1 MTASCDT
8 RLGRLTPP
16 FSPCLPS
23 QDLPLL
29 VCLSI
34 QSAFWQVII
43 MPAAIASSS
52 SMSAAPAL
60 TPAVRRLILQTFT
73 KKYSLQLHAS
83 SLSFIGQTLADHS
96 LLDAIPGT
104 EDEDAQR
111 EAIEMLARGCLDLG
125 VMEEAGRGSSM
136 ITAKQLAHVY
146 SQLVA
151 EGSSS
156 TSAGGAAESAG
167 VVQAS
172 STYHMLP
179 DEEAPPP
186 SKYFDIIDSF
196 DLPRV
201 EWDAVAKTFVK

>member
-1 MTASCDT
+1 
-8 RLGRLTPP
+8 
-16 FSPCLPS
+16 
-23 QDLPLL
+23 
-29 VCLSI
+29 
-34 QSAFWQVII
+34 
-43 MPAAIASSS
+43 
-52 SMSAAPAL
+52 MSAAPTL
-60 TPAVRRLILQTFT
+60 SPAVRRLILQTFT

-125 VMEEAGRGSSM
+125 VMEDAGRGSSM

-156 TSAGGAAESAG
+156 TSAGGIADSAT
-167 VVQAS
+167 ADHAP